1 MCDLGYFK
9 DIFGRKDTFEGNGHV
24 LGDGHVKECYIFIHF
39 FYLDCFCFVAGE
51 GLPYLDRPRGLY
63 IICVNI

>member
-39 FYLDCFCFVAGE
+39 FIWNVFVLLQGK
-51 GLPYLDRPRGLY
+51 GYR
-63 IICVNI
+63 I